1 MPRAML
7 PARCLQQM
15 EGLLHKSEGKS
26 ENQRAL
32 KQAKLNVSDF
42 DVVIFRQPADMLYD
56 VWMESS

>member
-1 MPRAML
+1 ML